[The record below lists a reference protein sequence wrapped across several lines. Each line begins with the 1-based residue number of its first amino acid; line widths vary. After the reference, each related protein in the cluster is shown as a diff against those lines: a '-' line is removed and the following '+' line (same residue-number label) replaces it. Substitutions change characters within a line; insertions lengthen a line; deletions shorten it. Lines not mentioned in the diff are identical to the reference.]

1 MNSGVHAVLSG
12 VLVPPA
18 WPFKHKDA
26 IFASSRASADGRPTS
41 ESRARKLWRPARGR
55 SEASMIAIAGKRM
68 HITVN
73 RDGTQHRD

>member
-26 IFASSRASADGRPTS
+26 IFASSRASADGGQ
-41 ESRARKLWRPARGR
+41 RATPGGQLEQ
-55 SEASMIAIAGKRM
+55 EASMIAIAGKRM
-68 HITVN
+68 HLTVN
-73 RDGTQHRD
+73 RDGTPHRD

>member
-26 IFASSRASADGRPTS
+26 IFASSRASADGGQ
-41 ESRARKLWRPARGR
+41 RATPGR
-55 SEASMIAIAGKRM
+55 ANCGGQLEEEAKRA
-68 HITVN
+68 
-73 RDGTQHRD
+73 